1 MLIPYMSFNGNCE
14 EALHLYAEAFG
25 GKIEYVSRWSE
36 QTGNSALAGKV
47 MHAHVSLGEFGVL
60 NAGDTET
67 PVVFGNAISM
77 LARFDDATKAKAA
90 AAKLYEGGALV
101 QDFTANPP
109 PDEGSMCA
117 VISDKFGYTWIFACP
132 NV

>member
-14 EALHLYAEAFG
+14 EALHLYEEAFG

-36 QTGNSALAGKV
+36 ETGGALAGKV
-47 MHAHVSLGEFGVL
+47 MHAHVSLSEFGAL

-67 PVVFGNAISM
+67 PVVFGNAIS
-77 LARFDDATKAKAA
+77 LLVHFDNAEKAKAA
-90 AAKLYEGGALV
+90 AAKLAEGGALV

-109 PDEGSMCA
+109 PDDGSLCA
-117 VISDKFGYTWIFACP
+117 VINDKFGYAWILVCP
-132 NV
+132 NE